1 MTKVHL
7 IESPYTLDK
16 IKGIGPK
23 RLTILEELNINTV
36 EDLVLCYLR
45 YEDNT
50 VIDLNQAEDQ
60 STVTVQGEVY
70 STPAVAFW

>member
-23 RLTILEELNINTV
+23 RLTILEN
-36 EDLVLCYLR
+36 
-45 YEDNT
+45 
-50 VIDLNQAEDQ
+50 
-60 STVTVQGEVY
+60 
-70 STPAVAFW
+70 

>member
-36 EDLVLCYLR
+36 EDLVLYFTYVMKIIL
-45 YEDNT
+45 
-50 VIDLNQAEDQ
+50 
-60 STVTVQGEVY
+60 
-70 STPAVAFW
+70 